1 MGVLRTLTCKQCQGE
16 LCLNKNTVLTGI
28 TLLQLG
34 LVRVIGSLEQSP
46 LSNGKHSFSSELT
59 GTVTLVSVLSIKRKG
74 GCVAGIEQPEHHGY
88 RVGESSAGTAMI
100 RDSKRQGC
108 ANPKLKNNIFSVT
121 SHSCAGML
129 N

>member
-1 MGVLRTLTCKQCQGE
+1 MSQQKYCFNRRNPPTMRSCQGDRIAR
-16 LCLNKNTVLTGI
+16 TI
-28 TLLQLG
+28 
-34 LVRVIGSLEQSP
+34 P